1 MVFVRCTYTEDVG
14 IRVERF
20 ATRIA
25 DAAKGAAPPT
35 TQTARSPSR
44 GVGTRVVKSRA
55 RLSVCRERRFLFF
68 AFVGDLRAERSAH
81 GRAPT
86 PPQEACRSA
95 TATPSAST
103 R

>member
-25 DAAKGAAPPT
+25 DAAKDAAPPT
-35 TQTARSPSR
+35 TRIGAFTVTRR
-44 GVGTRVVKSRA
+44 GHPGREKSSA
-55 RLSVCRERRFLFF
+55 SVERTPCF